1 MVWVGAE
8 YRFASTF
15 SYRIPYFSSSY
26 ALSAPTPSPSTIKLA
41 VVSAIINRR
50 GDIEA
55 GKNLFKGIKT
65 ATVAIA
71 LPKRIGVFKCFMKRL
86 KQERGGPGFER
97 TFGVREYIVYS
108 DVLNVHLDVPR
119 EASESLLDGLK
130 GIQYFGSSDSI
141 CSCVK
146 SGLLEPDLTRC
157 PQPFDGSISNQSSIK
172 GIVFMLTDF
181 TDIATF
187 DSVDPFSEKKL
198 EKDKQITLKPYIY
211 PLKVVIKERD
221 CTVYELSQ

>member
-50 GDIEA
+50 GEVEA
-55 GKNLFKGIKT
+55 GRNLFEGIKT
-65 ATVAIA
+65 APVAIA
-71 LPKRIGVFKCFMKRL
+71 LPKKIGVFKCFMKRL
-86 KQERGGPGFER
+86 KQKRGGRGFER
-97 TFGVREYIVYS
+97 TFGVREYVVYS
-108 DVLNVHLDVPR
+108 DALNIHLDVPK

-141 CSCVK
+141 CSCIK
-146 SGLLEPDLTRC
+146 SGLLEPDWTRC
-157 PQPFDGSISNQSSIK
+157 PQPLDSISNQSSIK

-181 TDIATF
+181 TNMATF
-187 DSVDPFSEKKL
+187 DNVDPFSEKKL
-198 EKDKQITLKPYIY
+198 EKDKQITLRPYIY
-211 PLKVVIKERD
+211 PLKVTIKERD
-221 CTVYELSQ
+221 CTVYELD